1 MSRLRSNDTNPAGLR
16 GDALRSAGGLPSPCG
31 GVFPPRWRRPPPA
44 TLRYR
49 TSPDVIGQQEI
60 LDGLTCWRAAL
71 QRSRYGDAEVPVQH
85 AGRHFP
91 RGHWRAVPD
100 GIGDEGLRSG
110 PWRWPRPRSPSLSP
124 KVDADR
130 LRRPS
135 SPPTGLKPIADE
147 LRNILPFGSPKRG
160 GQHEQ
165 TRRNTG
171 GDARSQVDPPHGG
184 TRARAPRQG
193 RWRDQ
198 SPLWVRG
205 YMDGA
210 ALLATNPP
218 LAALREA
225 RLNGFRGARAVV
237 RRHCIGG
244 SRRRVSD
251 TSPTG
256 SLDAAKEAKPAY
268 PLSYN
273 RAGEGMAPAPPSNPP
288 RVALP
293 RRSRMGAPPPA
304 PRVGAA

>member
-16 GDALRSAGGLPSPCG
+16 DEALRSAGGPPSPYG

-60 LDGLTCWRAAL
+60 LDGLTCRRAAL

-85 AGRHFP
+85 AGRHFR
-91 RGHWRAVPD
+91 RGHRRAVPD

-110 PWRWPRPRSPSLSP
+110 PWRLPRPRSP
-124 KVDADR
+124 KVDANR

-135 SPPTGLKPIADE
+135 SPPTELKPIADE
-147 LRNILPFGSPKRG
+147 LRNVFPFGSPKRG
-160 GQHEQ
+160 GQHDQ

-171 GDARSQVDPPHGG
+171 GDARSQVDPSHGG
-184 TRARAPRQG
+184 TGARALRQG
-193 RWRDQ
+193 RCRDR
-198 SPLWVRG
+198 SPLWLRG

-210 ALLATNPP
+210 ALLATVPP

-225 RLNGFRGARAVV
+225 RLNGFPGAPAVV
-237 RRHCIGG
+237 CRHCIGG
-244 SRRRVSD
+244 GRRRVSH

-256 SLDAAKEAKPAY
+256 VSDAAKVGKYPCQAEAVF
-268 PLSYN
+268 LC
-273 RAGEGMAPAPPSNPP
+273 RD
-288 RVALP
+288 LP
-293 RRSRMGAPPPA
+293 RGVSRDGSVAVSA
-304 PRVGAA
+304 SPRLDHP